1 MRLYEYQSKKI
12 FQQYGIP
19 IARGRLTT
27 SACEARQIAADL
39 GGSVVVKAQ
48 VLATGRGRA
57 GGIRL
62 AKSPQEAEEQA
73 ANVLGMD
80 IKGYPVRK
88 VLVDEAIA
96 IDREMY
102 VAIVI
107 DWIAKRPVLIASA
120 EGGTY
125 IEEIAQ
131 QSPEKIKKIEI
142 DPVIGVREYQIRET
156 ATYIDLPR
164 EYWHTFIQIVQGL
177 WQAFVVTD
185 ANLAEINPLVV
196 SSDHRLIALDGKM
209 IVDDNA
215 SFRHPEFPEMLDPDL
230 MFPEE
235 TEARKYRFSYLKLEG
250 GDIGCLVNGAGLAMA
265 IMDTIRLYGG
275 NPANFMDIRGGASAD
290 KVLGACKI
298 IYSDPDV
305 KAVLINIFGG
315 LTHCDEVAE
324 GILRA
329 LEEIHPHV
337 PTIVRLAGTNAGLGL
352 KLLRETNLIIA
363 ETLLEGVQKSI
374 TAARGGWNEH
384 ID

>member
-1 MRLYEYQSKKI
+1 MRLYEYHSKKI

-19 IARGRLTT
+19 IAKGRLTT
-27 SACEARQIAADL
+27 SACEAKQIAADL
-39 GGSVVVKAQ
+39 GGNVVIKAQ

-73 ANVLGMD
+73 ANVLGME

-102 VAIVI
+102 VAIII
-107 DWIAKRPVLIASA
+107 DWIAKKPVLITSA

-131 QSPEKIKKIEI
+131 QSPEKIKKIAI
-142 DPVIGVREYQIRET
+142 DPVIGLREYQIRET
-156 ATYIDLPR
+156 AAYMDLPR
-164 EYWHTFIQIVQGL
+164 EYWRAFNQIVQGL
-177 WQAFVVTD
+177 WQAFIVMD
-185 ANLAEINPLVV
+185 ASLAEINPLVV

-235 TEARKYRFSYLKLEG
+235 TETRKYRFSYLKLDG
-250 GDIGCLVNGAGLAMA
+250 NIGCLVNGAGLAMS

-275 NPANFMDIRGGASAD
+275 APANFMDIGGGASAD
-290 KVLGACKI
+290 KVLSACKI

-315 LTHCDEVAE
+315 LTHCDEAAE

-329 LEEIHPHV
+329 LEEIHPRV

-352 KLLRETNLIIA
+352 KLLKGTHLIIA
-363 ETLLEGVQKSI
+363 ETLLEGVHKSI
-374 TAARGGWNEH
+374 AAAKGEWNEH

>member
-27 SACEARQIAADL
+27 SACEARRIAADL
-39 GGSVVVKAQ
+39 GGNVVIKAQ

-73 ANVLGMD
+73 ANVLGMH
-80 IKGYPVRK
+80 IQGYPVRK
-88 VLVDEAIA
+88 ILVDEAIS
-96 IDREMY
+96 IKREMY
-102 VAIVI
+102 IAIII
-107 DWIAKRPVLIASA
+107 DWVVKKPVLIASA
-120 EGGTY
+120 EGGSF
-125 IEEIAQ
+125 IEEIAE
-131 QSPEKIKKIEI
+131 QSPEKIRKIEI
-142 DPVIGVREYQIRET
+142 DPVIGLREYQIREI
-156 ATYIDLPR
+156 AAYIDLPR
-164 EYWHTFIQIVQGL
+164 ELWKTFIKIVLGL
-177 WQAFVVTD
+177 WQAFILMD

-196 SSDHRLIALDGKM
+196 SSDHHLIALDGKM

-235 TEARKYRFSYLKLEG
+235 TEARKYHFSYVKLK
-250 GDIGCLVNGAGLAMA
+250 GDIGCLVNGAGLGMS
-265 IMDTIRLYGG
+265 IMDIIRAYGG
-275 NPANFMDIRGGASAD
+275 RPANFLDIGGGANAD

-298 IYSDPDV
+298 IYADPAV

-315 LTHCDEVAE
+315 MTHCDKVAE

-329 LEEIHPHV
+329 IEDVHPQV
-337 PTIVRLAGTNAGLGL
+337 PTIVRLAGTNAGMGL
-352 KLLRETNLIIA
+352 KLLNGTSLVTA
-363 ETLLEGVQKSI
+363 ETLLEGAQKAI
-374 TAARGGWNEH
+374 AAAKGEWNEH
-384 ID
+384 IG

>member
-12 FQQYGIP
+12 FKQYGIP

-27 SACEARQIAADL
+27 SACEAKQIAADL
-39 GGSVVVKAQ
+39 GGCVVIKAQ

-73 ANVLGMD
+73 ANVLGLD

-88 VLVDEAIA
+88 ILVDEAITVE
-96 IDREMY
+96 REMY
-102 VAIVI
+102 VAIII
-107 DWIAKRPVLIASA
+107 DLITKKPVLIASA

-125 IEEIAQ
+125 IEEIAEQ
-131 QSPEKIKKIEI
+131 TPEKIKKIEI
-142 DPVIGVREYQIRET
+142 DPVIGLREYQIREIT
-156 ATYIDLPR
+156 TYIDLPR
-164 EYWHTFIQIVQGL
+164 EYWRTFNKIVQGL
-177 WQAFVVTD
+177 WQAFVVMD
-185 ANLAEINPLVV
+185 ASLAEINPLVV
-196 SSDHRLIALDGKM
+196 SSDNQLIALDGKM

-235 TEARKYRFSYLKLEG
+235 TEARKYHFSYHKLE
-250 GDIGCLVNGAGLAMA
+250 GDIGCLVNGAGLAMS
-265 IMDTIRLYGG
+265 IMDTIRMFGG
-275 NPANFMDIRGGASAD
+275 SPANFLDIGGGASAD

-298 IYSDPDV
+298 IYADPDV

-315 LTHCDEVAE
+315 LTHCDKVAE
-324 GILRA
+324 GILRTMS
-329 LEEIHPHV
+329 EIHPQV
-337 PTIVRLAGTNAGLGL
+337 PTVVRLAGTNAGLGL
-352 KLLRETNLIIA
+352 KLLGGSNLILA
-363 ETLLEGVQKSI
+363 ETLLEGVQKAI
-374 TAARGGWNEH
+374 AAAKGEWNEH

>member
-12 FQQYGIP
+12 FKQYGIP

-27 SACEARQIAADL
+27 SACEAKQIAADL
-39 GGSVVVKAQ
+39 GGCVVIKAQ

-73 ANVLGMD
+73 ANVLGLD

-88 VLVDEAIA
+88 ILVDEAITVE
-96 IDREMY
+96 REMY
-102 VAIVI
+102 VAIII
-107 DWIAKRPVLIASA
+107 DLITKKPVLIASA

-125 IEEIAQ
+125 IEEIAEQ
-131 QSPEKIKKIEI
+131 TPEKIKKIQI
-142 DPVIGVREYQIRET
+142 DPVIGLREYQIREIT
-156 ATYIDLPR
+156 TYIDLPR
-164 EYWHTFIQIVQGL
+164 EYWRTFNKIVQGL
-177 WQAFVVTD
+177 WQAFVVMD
-185 ANLAEINPLVV
+185 ASLAEINPLVV
-196 SSDHRLIALDGKM
+196 SSDHQLIALDGKM

-235 TEARKYRFSYLKLEG
+235 TEARKYHFSYHKLE
-250 GDIGCLVNGAGLAMA
+250 GDIGCLVNGAGLAMS
-265 IMDTIRLYGG
+265 IMDTIRMFEGS
-275 NPANFMDIRGGASAD
+275 PANFLDIGGGASAD

-298 IYSDPDV
+298 IYADPDV

-315 LTHCDEVAE
+315 LTHCDKVAE

-329 LEEIHPHV
+329 MSEIHPQV

-352 KLLRETNLIIA
+352 KLLGGSNLILA
-363 ETLLEGVQKSI
+363 ETLLEGVQKAI
-374 TAARGGWNEH
+374 AAAKGEWNEH

>member
-12 FQQYGIP
+12 FKQYGIP

-27 SACEARQIAADL
+27 SACEAKQIAADL
-39 GGSVVVKAQ
+39 GGCVVIKAQ

-73 ANVLGMD
+73 ANVLGLD

-88 VLVDEAIA
+88 ILVDEAITVE
-96 IDREMY
+96 REMY
-102 VAIVI
+102 VAIII
-107 DWIAKRPVLIASA
+107 DLITKKPVLIASA

-125 IEEIAQ
+125 IEEIAEQ
-131 QSPEKIKKIEI
+131 TPEKIKKIEI
-142 DPVIGVREYQIRET
+142 DPVIGLREYQIREIT
-156 ATYIDLPR
+156 TYIDLPR
-164 EYWHTFIQIVQGL
+164 EYWRTFNKIVQGL
-177 WQAFVVTD
+177 WQAFVVMD
-185 ANLAEINPLVV
+185 ASLAEINPLVV
-196 SSDHRLIALDGKM
+196 SSDNQLIALDGKM

-235 TEARKYRFSYLKLEG
+235 TEARKYHFSYHKLE
-250 GDIGCLVNGAGLAMA
+250 GDIGCLVNGAGLAMS
-265 IMDTIRLYGG
+265 IMDTIRMFGG
-275 NPANFMDIRGGASAD
+275 SPANFLDIGGGASAD

-298 IYSDPDV
+298 IYTDPDV

-315 LTHCDEVAE
+315 LTHCDKVAE

-329 LEEIHPHV
+329 MSEIHPQV

-352 KLLRETNLIIA
+352 KLLGGSNLILA
-363 ETLLEGVQKSI
+363 ETLLEGVQKAI
-374 TAARGGWNEH
+374 AAAKGEWNEH